1 MGLMEEKMTQSRLH
15 NGKLFLA
22 LGALALLAL
31 ACGTSTPPTPTPDTG
46 LIASQTALAA
56 TAEAIANAPTDTPV
70 PTATEVPPT
79 PTITPTKD
87 PFAGVIDFTGLV
99 SGDIAYRTEFDKG
112 EWEDGW
118 DYFVFSF
125 DNRPSDSK
133 EVSVDMG
140 DGALTIGLADPWVEV
155 YVFDKNVFV
164 PRGVDVYVEAFTDNL
179 GPTRNNNISV
189 FCRFSEDGWYEFS
202 ITSSGYW
209 IIWRYLDGSGYELL
223 TQGAYPGYNS
233 ADTDHLLAG
242 SCVGDTLT
250 IYIDGEMPRYGQIR
264 DSNLREGYVGLG
276 VYAFNVPDVNV
287 LFEYFEV
294 RIP

>member
-1 MGLMEEKMTQSRLH
+1 MTTAFTK
-15 NGKLFLA
+15 GKFILA
-22 LGALALLAL
+22 FSALALAAL
-31 ACGTSTPPTPTPDTG
+31 ACGTNVPATPTQDTG
-46 LIASQTALAA
+46 LSATQTALAA

-99 SGDIAYRTEFDKG
+99 SGDVAYRTEFDKG

-118 DYFVFSF
+118 DYFNFAF
-125 DNRPSDSK
+125 DGKSPDSK
-133 EVSVDMG
+133 EFSVDMG
-140 DGALTIGLADPWVEV
+140 NGALTLGLNDPWVEV

-179 GPTRNNNISV
+179 GPTRDNNISV
-189 FCRFSEDGWYEFS
+189 FCRVSDAGWYEFS
-202 ITSSGYW
+202 ISSSGFW
-209 IIWRYLDGSGYELL
+209 FIWRYLESDNSYIFL
-223 TQGAYPGYNS
+223 TQGAYPGYNKD
-233 ADTDHLLAG
+233 DTDHLLAG

-250 IYIDGEMPRYGQIR
+250 IYIDGKMPKYGQIK
-264 DSNLREGYVGLG
+264 DSTLREGYVGVG
-276 VYAFNVPDVNV
+276 AFAFDIPDVNV